1 MDIESIY
8 YSLAPKTKV
17 TTSCLLLIDLI
28 ILVKHMTE
36 FYKCPNDFGP
46 WSSGLY
52 LPGIRCN
59 QSPFSLSYV
68 LKLYWYR
75 LGLLLASLNQTKQK
89 NIFKICTFKNLELFI
104 LFYSFLKPVGKCLTS
119 SYQFLEAPNMPWGP
133 NENITIF
140 ETNFVHF
147 LLLFYYY
154 LSRKIFFRLESQTI
168 YV

>member
-8 YSLAPKTKV
+8 YSLASKTKV

-46 WSSGLY
+46 WSSRLY

-119 SYQFLEAPNMPWGP
+119 SYQFLEAPTCLGGLMKILP
-133 NENITIF
+133 
-140 ETNFVHF
+140 F
-147 LLLFYYY
+147 LKPILFTFYCCSTTTY
-154 LSRKIFFRLESQTI
+154 LERYFFGLESQTI